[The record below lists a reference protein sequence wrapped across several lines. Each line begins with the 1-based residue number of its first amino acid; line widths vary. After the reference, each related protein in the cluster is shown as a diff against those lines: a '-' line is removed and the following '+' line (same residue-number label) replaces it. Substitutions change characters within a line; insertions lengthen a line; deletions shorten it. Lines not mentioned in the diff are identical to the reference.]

1 MDKMADGLQKLG
13 EDDLLQVVQMVH
25 ENKSPDSYTKNDI
38 ERMLLY
44 SIHVLPLLTHNCVFR
59 GRIPRRPVHAPRHSP
74 QDAMGLL
81 RGERRRLDQQM
92 PRCDM
97 RT

>member
-44 SIHVLPLLTHNCVFR
+44 SIHILSLLTHNCVFR

-74 QDAMGLL
+74 QDALGLL
-81 RGERRRLDQQM
+81 RGKRRRLDQQI
-92 PRCDM
+92 PRCEM